1 MASRGKKK
9 TTIAKFAREAR
20 QRERRMEKE
29 MRKEERKLA
38 ASQDDS
44 PGGTIAP
51 GTGHA
56 AERLAQHT
64 Q

>member
-1 MASRGKKK
+1 MGSRGKKK
-9 TTIAKFAREAR
+9 TTFAKLAREAR

-29 MRKEERKLA
+29 DRKEARKA
-38 ASQDDS
+38 AAEADPASADS
-44 PGGTIAP
+44 IAP